1 MQCLTGSLNYVAK
14 CSVKCLIIVNES
26 PWQTGLSLCA
36 LRFAHAAVVAGLT
49 IPAIFFREDGVY
61 NSLPGTVAD
70 AGTPELAS
78 GWKDFSDTHGARLLL
93 CSSSSQR
100 RIPPGSAGSA
110 FFETGLAEMLELMQ
124 QSERVVSF

>member
-1 MQCLTGSLNYVAK
+1 
-14 CSVKCLIIVNES
+14 VKCLIIVNES

-36 LRFAHAAVVAGLT
+36 LRFAHAATSVGMTVS
-49 IPAIFFREDGVY
+49 AIFFREDGVY

-78 GWKDFSDTHGARLLL
+78 SWKDFSETHGARLLL

-100 RIPPGSAGSA
+100 RIPAGSAGPA
-110 FFETGLAEMLELMQ
+110 FLETGLAEMLELMQ
-124 QSERVVSF
+124 DSERMISF